1 MKRYE
6 GLFIL
11 NTAGQEDTI
20 QELVDKLSAD
30 ITEVGGKVEAVQKMD
45 KRQFVRVANKK
56 HQDGFYVNVIF
67 EGESNI
73 NKALQEKY
81 ILDTTV
87 FRMLITHAPDA
98 PTEAAA

>member
-20 QELVDKLSAD
+20 QEIVDKLSSD
-30 ITEVGGKVEAVQKMD
+30 ITEAGGKVEAVQKMD
-45 KRQFVRVANKK
+45 KRPFARVANKK

-67 EGESNI
+67 EAGPDIS
-73 NKALQEKY
+73 KVLQTKY
-81 ILDTTV
+81 ELDDTV
-87 FRMLITHAPDA
+87 FRMMI
-98 PTEAAA
+98 TEAPAAPAA

>member
-30 ITEVGGKVEAVQKMD
+30 ITDVGGKVEAVQKMD

-73 NKALQEKY
+73 SKALQEKY

-87 FRMLITHAPDA
+87 FRMLITHAPTAA
-98 PTEAAA
+98 PAAAA